1 MLRPT
6 DEELLAQPGP
16 GNVRLLPRIGAVFS
30 VGRCAEGEGFE
41 DPCRTPETRTW
52 RAVRKHDWNL
62 AVLEGVVTTFTTKNN
77 CPICPAPG
85 TPGQILPFKGLF
97 CPPPP
102 LTITVAS
109 LFKVQQE
116 ALVLPLP
123 GDVCSYCLQV
133 GAVKNGTFQ
142 PSEPERLISSVRL
155 GEAGRRGL
163 RPHTQILREPV
174 Q

>member
-1 MLRPT
+1 MLSPHS
-6 DEELLAQPGP
+6 
-16 GNVRLLPRIGAVFS
+16 RLKITALSAPLPARQDKYSPLKAFF
-30 VGRCAEGEGFE
+30 A
-41 DPCRTPETRTW
+41 
-52 RAVRKHDWNL
+52 
-62 AVLEGVVTTFTTKNN
+62 
-77 CPICPAPG
+77 
-85 TPGQILPFKGLF
+85 
-97 CPPPP
+97 PPPQ

-133 GAVKNGTFQ
+133 GALKNGTFQ